1 MYKLILDGLHALYS
15 ADLDS
20 LYKFIEDTDIHEY
33 TIVNVNYFTEEVLRV
48 E

>member
-20 LYKFIEDTDIHEY
+20 LYKFIEDADIHEY
-33 TIVNVNYFTEEVLRV
+33 EIINVNYFTDEGLVAA
-48 E
+48 